1 MESRVE
7 SWVECSLAASPLF
20 KGFSAYLGGVLASTE
35 QTGSPLGA
43 NRQSGRSRVAF
54 RSERTKRVNN
64 FFVCFCAVIEKNALL
79 LQKIQITMI
88 LPFHIIQLLKSKSGS
103 ELRLPSDCEFLSLD
117 IESKTGVRIGATTL
131 KRLLGFAQDERTPH
145 TSTLDAI
152 ARYLGYAHW
161 EELSNIE
168 DSGNSDFDSSDDEVR
183 SADLQPG
190 TCVEI
195 TYLPDRKVRMQ
206 YLGNQRYRIVESI
219 NSKLQIAD
227 EVEIQNFVFHHPL
240 LVLNVWRGG
249 EPLGQFTAGRVSG
262 LSSVSI
268 L

>member
-1 MESRVE
+1 MR
-7 SWVECSLAASPLF
+7 WVECSLAASPLF

-54 RSERTKRVNN
+54 RSERTKRVNH

-103 ELRLPSDCEFLSLD
+103 EPRLPSDCEFLSLD

-168 DSGNSDFDSSDDEVR
+168 ESGNSDFDSSDDEVR

-240 LVLNVWRGG
+240 LVLKRRQAESNSGGDRRRGT
-249 EPLGQFTAGRVSG
+249 LADVAAK
-262 LSSVSI
+262 LA
-268 L
+268 